1 MTRAIALGMLGVANT
16 GNDILQVLDVIQQDT
31 DSSVKLTENDSSITL
46 EFWCLLCDYCVSHSV
61 IVVGYYV
68 GHTVLLCGAHMCPTQ

>member
-1 MTRAIALGMLGVANT
+1 MTINCPHFTLSNTHFFIMTRAIALGLLGVANT

-46 EFWCLLCDYCVSHSV
+46 EF
-61 IVVGYYV
+61 
-68 GHTVLLCGAHMCPTQ
+68 